1 MNCAARAILLYLES
15 MRRII
20 FFAFVVLSFLSFGLW
35 MSVMGWLFFPAD
47 PAPANQPV
55 MTDIG
60 NLLKGMVAALKAL
73 PLVVAAYF
81 LFLDLITWGAM
92 SIAGRAGAAE
102 LQKGFRYSLIYSM
115 VLSFFTVI
123 MAGWSIVIRVLA

>member
-1 MNCAARAILLYLES
+1 
-15 MRRII
+15 MRRVL
-20 FFAFVVLSFLSFGLW
+20 FFAFVVFSFLSFGLW
-35 MSVMGWLFFPAD
+35 LSVMGWFFLPAD

-60 NLLKGMVAALKAL
+60 NLLTGMVATLKAL

-81 LFLDLITWGAM
+81 LFLDLISWSAM
-92 SIAGRAGAAE
+92 SLARRAGAIE

-123 MAGWSIVIRVLA
+123 MAGWSLVIRALV